1 MSHPEFEE
9 IQQIWDTQDPDAGY
23 EVQIPELT
31 QKIQKKARFASN
43 ILIFSELVLIF
54 ANLLGACTI
63 LLYSSAPDSGYIIA
77 LAILMFIGAAY
88 IVFEKIK
95 RIYLEK
101 RFPKSL
107 LGSLEQAIA
116 QMQVQIR
123 LTQVMRWYILPLGL
137 LTILAAWN
145 KQTSS
150 WVFLC
155 ILFFFILGW
164 RGGAWEKRL
173 YVRKKKELLS
183 LKAQLLRER

>member
-9 IQQIWDTQDPDAGY
+9 IQQIWDAQDQDVFY
-23 EVQIPELT
+23 ELQIPELT

-43 ILIFSELVLIF
+43 ILKFSELVLIL

-63 LLYSSAPDSGYIIA
+63 LLKASAPDSGYMLA
-77 LAILMFIGAAY
+77 LAILMIIGAAY

-164 RGGAWEKRL
+164 WGGAWEKRL
-173 YVRKKKELLS
+173 YIRKKKELLS